1 MASEFPGGLFFT
13 NPESGYD
20 VVMKTPKSTATF
32 KKYALVVQDV
42 SGGADDGT
50 VDEVGADPALILGIA
65 MADAVDANSP
75 YDGKVPVIVLNTTMP
90 IGLAITGTLTTA
102 EEGKVFGLV
111 KSAAGNWKLEL
122 AETTNT
128 RFYVKRAIVD
138 RQIALGHFLAA
149 NLQGDAVAS

>member
-32 KKYALVVQDV
+32 KRYALVVQDV

-50 VDEVGADPALILGIA
+50 VDEVAADPALIYGIA
-65 MADAVDANSP
+65 MADAVDPNSP
-75 YDGKVPVIVLNTTMP
+75 YNGKVPVLAITPQFLV
-90 IGLAITGTLTTA
+90 GLAITGDLTA
-102 EEGKVFGLV
+102 AHEGKVFGVV
-111 KSAAGNWKLEL
+111 KSAAGNWKLEV
-122 AETTNT
+122 AETVNT
-128 RFYVKRAIVD
+128 RFYIKRAIVD

-149 NLQGDAVAS
+149 NLQADAIAS